1 MNAVLFMISV
11 KKITPKV
18 SRIIRMAYFAERM
31 DCWYCST
38 GILKFTPK
46 LELSISLIFEV
57 LKSTITCE

>member
-1 MNAVLFMISV
+1 MNTGLVHDFSEEDH
-11 KKITPKV
+11 PKV

-46 LELSISLIFEV
+46 LEFSISLMFEV
-57 LKSTITCE
+57 L